1 MKIYM
6 EDPLKKNKIKSKMEI
21 PDLTMATSKDLENL
35 VALTSAQ
42 LSLLPLILSLIFIR
56 YKISFKMMLQPLIL
70 MRFLPSYPRS

>member
-1 MKIYM
+1 MRLIILM
-6 EDPLKKNKIKSKMEI
+6 LNTPISQWRRR
-21 PDLTMATSKDLENL
+21 KDLENL

-42 LSLLPLILSLIFIR
+42 LSLLPFILSLIFIR